1 MCAEIYVRGASVV
14 FTRDGT
20 DPTATLGIQADIGDI
35 IVLNSREELETF
47 EVIRQGATD
56 ATLDVEFFTDLSG

>member
-1 MCAEIYVRGASVV
+1 MVAEIYVRGASVV

-20 DPTATLGIQADIGDI
+20 DPTATQGIQADIGDI

-56 ATLDVEFFTDLSG
+56 ATLDAEYFTDLSG